1 MGWSQQSAMAV
12 EYPHGSPRHPKQ
24 PPKIM
29 AGDPFLDDLP
39 SKPPCWGIS
48 PFAKHPNYC
57 RSACTRR
64 QKTQGTRKRQDLR
77 SCNQLL
83 VAGQINCYQLL
94 SNIQWISNEYPM
106 NIQWI
111 SNDHHCFLALIHMI
125 HSHFAKY
132 DDFLDPTN
140 HLSGWEVAT
149 TYAWRVESKCI
160 SAHCVYIVYLYI
172 CRCIYVYLVH
182 SKSQ

>member
-12 EYPHGSPRHPKQ
+12 EYPHGSPWVH
-24 PPKIM
+24 
-29 AGDPFLDDLP
+29 
-39 SKPPCWGIS
+39 
-48 PFAKHPNYC
+48 
-57 RSACTRR
+57 
-64 QKTQGTRKRQDLR
+64 GTRNSLR
-77 SCNQLL
+77 KSWLEIPFSMIFLANLHVGGFPRLL
-83 VAGQINCYQLL
+83 STPTTVAVLAPGGRRRKALGSAKICGAAINCWLLGKSIAISCYQ
-94 SNIQWISNEYPM
+94 ISNEYPM

-149 TYAWRVESKCI
+149 TYAWRVESKCL
-160 SAHCVYIVYLYI
+160 STHCVYIVYLYI

>member
-94 SNIQWISNEYPM
+94 SNIQWIPNEYPM
-106 NIQWI
+106 NIQWP
-111 SNDHHCFLALIHMI
+111 SLFLGTDSYDSFTLCQIWWLFGSHQPFVRLGGRNNLRMTSRVQMYKCSLCVYSILIH
-125 HSHFAKY
+125 
-132 DDFLDPTN
+132 L
-140 HLSGWEVAT
+140 
-149 TYAWRVESKCI
+149 
-160 SAHCVYIVYLYI
+160 
-172 CRCIYVYLVH
+172 
-182 SKSQ
+182 